1 MPNAASSDQCD
12 FCQSEFPSQLDTWM
26 PSDAASQSLP
36 TSDLP
41 PAAPYGHYQLLRQ
54 AGQGG
59 MGIVYQAYDAALQR
73 PVALKVL
80 QLQRQGQFHQQQLL
94 EEARVASSL
103 QHPNIVT
110 VYDISRTEQQSY
122 IVTEWLEGQTLAQYE
137 RRNLTLADKVE
148 LLCHIASG
156 LASAY

>member
-1 MPNAASSDQCD
+1 MPA
-12 FCQSEFPSQLDTWM
+12 
-26 PSDAASQSLP
+26 DATTQARP
-36 TSDLP
+36 TADLP

-94 EEARVASSL
+94 EEARVVSSL

-110 VYDISRTEQQSY
+110 VYDIR
-122 IVTEWLEGQTLAQYE
+122 VL
-137 RRNLTLADKVE
+137 
-148 LLCHIASG
+148 
-156 LASAY
+156 